1 MKQRHLAGLAAILVG
16 ATGAVAFG
24 DHHATG
30 SLPDCSFAPAHCTAE
45 CASLYSCLAS
55 PAGGFVECASESS
68 AYESCR
74 RLPPP
79 IGPGNPGGIII
90 RPPSCPP
97 GQHLTEGG
105 QCHADH
111 ECGDDEIGG
120 GSEECEPCG
129 EGKVPNDDRTA
140 CLSCEWG
147 ELPGEPGRCSC
158 DYAAVDLVAKPS
170 LLAVPQNPWEHVEQY
185 QCSVGHVIVGTSTL
199 SSANED
205 DVCVWEFPE
214 DYLESTAVAFGH
226 SHPHFHWQNDE
237 GTLCDGTRLSAGEIL
252 NMTST
257 NYKFSDY
264 DRRLAERWNL
274 PLYLV
279 STSWGRVSVYRKDG
293 SGQWAEEEI

>member
-1 MKQRHLAGLAAILVG
+1 M
-16 ATGAVAFG
+16 
-24 DHHATG
+24 
-30 SLPDCSFAPAHCTAE
+30 
-45 CASLYSCLAS
+45 
-55 PAGGFVECASESS
+55 
-68 AYESCR
+68 R
-74 RLPPP
+74 RLAKVAAFAASTAFAAEAV
-79 IGPGNPGGIII
+79 GDVWGYTTF
-90 RPPSCPP
+90 SC
-97 GQHLTEGG
+97 TDEIVYRYDTVAEA
-105 QCHADH
+105 CADH
-111 ECGDDEIGG
+111 GIKAYMDSNEGIFPQCRVCDDDDDDGGAGIGGGGGAGIGNYKCGDDEIGG
-120 GSEECEPCG
+120 GETPCEPCG

-158 DYAAVDLVAKPS
+158 DYAAVDLVAKTS
-170 LLAVPQNPWEHVEQY
+170 LLAVPQNPWEHVDQY
-185 QCSVGHVIVGTSTL
+185 QCRVGHVIVGTSTL

-214 DYLESTAVAFGH
+214 DYLEPTAVAFGH